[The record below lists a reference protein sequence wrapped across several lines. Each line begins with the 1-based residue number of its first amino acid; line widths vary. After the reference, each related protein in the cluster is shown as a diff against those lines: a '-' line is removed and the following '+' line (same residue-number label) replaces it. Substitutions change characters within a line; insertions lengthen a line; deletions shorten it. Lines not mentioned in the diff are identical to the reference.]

1 MAKWGIPVLALV
13 LGFMIGFG
21 VANRGKSG
29 TEEMNATNALR
40 SQISELRGQIQLVSK
55 ADEARVQ
62 SLTQAKE
69 TCEAKFQRATIL
81 YDGILFQGRRWI
93 IPADVE
99 PIYLGQ
105 GTQAD
110 YTHLDPKTQTETIHM
125 KPKLQQ

>member
-1 MAKWGIPVLALV
+1 MAKWGMPVLALV
-13 LGFMIGFG
+13 LGLMLGFG
-21 VANRGKSG
+21 IASGKY
-29 TEEMNATNALR
+29 EEVKMNASFARN
-40 SQISELRGQIQLVSK
+40 QIPVLQGQ
-55 ADEARVQ
+55 VQ
-62 SLTQAKE
+62 SLTQAKQ

-99 PIYLGQ
+99 PVYLGQ

-110 YTHLDPKTQTETIHM
+110 YTHVDPKTQTETIHM

>member
-13 LGFMIGFG
+13 LGFMVGFLLG
-21 VANRGKSG
+21 NGGKTG
-29 TEEMNATNALR
+29 TEEMNQTNALNSR
-40 SQISELRGQIQLVSK
+40 ITALQGELRSNASQMQ
-55 ADEARVQ
+55 A
-62 SLTQAKE
+62 LTQAKE
-69 TCEAKFQRATIL
+69 TCEAKFQRSTIL

-125 KPKLQQ
+125 KPKSQQ

>member
-13 LGFMIGFG
+13 LGFTVGFRVG
-21 VANRGKSG
+21 NGAKTG
-29 TEEMNATNALR
+29 TEEMNQTSALNSR
-40 SQISELRGQIQLVSK
+40 VAALQGQ
-55 ADEARVQ
+55 VQ
-62 SLTQAKE
+62 SLTQAKD
-69 TCEAKFQRATIL
+69 TCEAKFQRVTIL

>member
-1 MAKWGIPVLALV
+1 MAKWGLPVLALALGLM
-13 LGFMIGFG
+13 LGFGIS
-21 VANRGKSG
+21 RGKSG
-29 TEEMNATNALR
+29 TEEMNATNALHSEITSLQGQVR
-40 SQISELRGQIQLVSK
+40 SLTSANASQ
-55 ADEARVQ
+55 VQ

-110 YTHLDPKTQTETIHM
+110 YTHLDPKTQTETVHM
-125 KPKLQQ
+125 KPKLQK

>member
-1 MAKWGIPVLALV
+1 MAKWGIPILTLV

-21 VANRGKSG
+21 VAKGAKSG
-29 TEEMNATNALR
+29 TEVMNATNALNSR
-40 SQISELRGQIQLVSK
+40 IGSLQRQVE
-55 ADEARVQ
+55 